1 MNLMSEKYQ
10 HALAYLIINS
20 SFVADLGLFH
30 GRMGIVLFF
39 AHYGRA
45 VQDKCY
51 EDFAGDLLDEIYEEI
66 HWDMPVNLE
75 IAFEGSF
82 LHLLDNHAEYPYGT

>member
-10 HALAYLIINS
+10 QALAYLTINS

-45 VQDKCY
+45 VQENAMKI
-51 EDFAGDLLDEIYEEI
+51 L
-66 HWDMPVNLE
+66 PVICWMRYTKKSIGICL
-75 IAFEGSF
+75 
-82 LHLLDNHAEYPYGT
+82 